1 MSKKGIIPD
10 PWGVPDCRTVPSERG
25 DLEVR
30 YDPPKPSQELRC
42 TVCPYRLNELTNRL
56 NELTNTILSS
66 CLKTMRE
73 LAEICS
79 NKGALI
85 TYPTPYLMRIEAS
98 EKSLEISFTPDD
110 PVSLARLLRKAV
122 EFFGD

>member
-1 MSKKGIIPD
+1 MSKKGIVPD
-10 PWGVPDCRTVPSERG
+10 PWGVPDCRTFPLERG
-25 DLEVR
+25 HLEVR
-30 YDPPKPSQELRC
+30 SDPPQLLQELRC
-42 TVCPYRLNELTNRL
+42 TVCPYRLNELTD
-56 NELTNTILSS
+56 TILSS
-66 CLKTMRE
+66 CLKAMWE